1 MDYTR
6 KGKTWTI
13 NECLQ
18 LQREYELLEWSIPE
32 IALKHKRTP
41 EAIMSKIIK
50 EEFVDYEIYEN
61 ILIYKNIAKAVIEEN
76 SCDGDSNYESHSES
90 DSNYESDSENNHNSN
105 NDTYNKDDFNDLKN
119 HVKNLEIKLSTMIE
133 LFERQHKTKMIDH
146 STLFN

>member
-1 MDYTR
+1 MDYTRKLKTWNRDTMDISR

-32 IALKHKRTP
+32 IAVKHKRTP

-61 ILIYKNIAKAVIEEN
+61 ILIYRNIEKN
-76 SCDGDSNYESHSES
+76 SCENNSES
-90 DSNYESDSENNHNSN
+90 ESESNSESN
-105 NDTYNKDDFNDLKN
+105 NDSYNKDDFNDLKN
-119 HVKNLEIKLSTMIE
+119 HVKNLENKLSTMIE
-133 LFERQHKTKMIDH
+133 LLERQ
-146 STLFN
+146 N